1 LRRIASARR
10 LALDVSPLRDSVPYR
25 AIWLGQVVSLIGTQM
40 RYVAVPV
47 QVFNLTGSTAAVGLI
62 GLAELVPLVFFSIA
76 GGALADRMDRRRLIA
91 WTLVGSLVS
100 SGALALVALPA
111 RPSLAAIY
119 ALTASSSAF
128 NALERPAR
136 TAMLPA
142 LVGEHRIPAAMAL
155 RQVVF
160 QVTNIVGP
168 LIGGALI
175 AAFPFSVVYGL
186 DAITFVAALV
196 ALRWVPPAPPEA
208 SAETAVAEVGEPAT
222 SGWSSVREGLAY
234 SFRTPL
240 VLSIFLIDLGAM
252 VFGMPRAVFPA
263 LAAEVFELGHGG
275 VALLYAA
282 PSAGALL
289 GAITTGWVPRVR
301 RQGRAVIVAVVLWGV
316 FITLAGLTLFS
327 LPLTLA
333 CLALA
338 GAADVVSAVLRGT
351 ILVRATPDALRGRVS
366 AANLMIVTGGPR
378 LGDVEAGLVA
388 SLVGAP
394 ASVVVGGLACLAT
407 TALIAVGFPALRS
420 YRTPA

>member
-1 LRRIASARR
+1 MRRIASARR
-10 LALDVSPLRDSVPYR
+10 LALDVSPLRESVPYR
-25 AIWLGQVVSLIGTQM
+25 AIWLGQVVSLVGTQM

-47 QVFNLTGSTAAVGLI
+47 QVFTLTRSPAAVGLI
-62 GLAELVPLVFFSIA
+62 GLAELVPLVVFSIA

-91 WTLVGSLVS
+91 CTLAGSLAS
-100 SGALALVALPA
+100 SAALALAALPA

-119 ALTASSSAF
+119 GLTALSSAF

-142 LVGEHRIPAAMAL
+142 LVGEERIPAAMAL

-160 QVTNIVGP
+160 QVTSIVGP

-175 AAFPFSVVYGL
+175 ASLPFSVVYAL
-186 DAITFVAALV
+186 DSLTFVAALV
-196 ALRWVPPAPPEA
+196 ALRWVPPAPPEPMRA
-208 SAETAVAEVGEPAT
+208 AATVTVGEPEP
-222 SGWSSVREGLAY
+222 SGWRAVREGLAY

-240 VLSIFLIDLGAM
+240 VLSIFLVDLGAM

-263 LAAEVFELGHGG
+263 LAANVFDMGPGG

-289 GAITTGWVPRVR
+289 GALTTGWVPNVR
-301 RQGRAVIVAVVLWGV
+301 RQGLAVIVAVVLWGA
-316 FITLAGLTLFS
+316 FITLAGLVLFS
-327 LPLTLA
+327 LPLTLL

-351 ILVRATPDALRGRVS
+351 ILVRSTPDALRGRVS

-388 SLVGAP
+388 SLAGAQ
-394 ASVVVGGLACLAT
+394 ASIVIGGVACLAT
-407 TALIAVGFPALRS
+407 TALIAAGFPALRG
-420 YRTPA
+420 YRAPA

>member
-1 LRRIASARR
+1 MRRIASARR

-25 AIWLGQVVSLIGTQM
+25 AIWLGQVVSLVGTQM

-47 QVFNLTGSTAAVGLI
+47 QVFGLTRSPAAVGLI
-62 GLAELVPLVFFSIA
+62 GLAELLPLVVFSIV
-76 GGALADRMDRRRLIA
+76 GGALADRMDRRRLVA
-91 WTLVGSLVS
+91 ATLTGSLLS
-100 SGALALVALPA
+100 SAALALAALPA
-111 RPSLAAIY
+111 RPSLFAIY
-119 ALTASSSAF
+119 GLTALSSAC

-142 LVGEHRIPAAMAL
+142 LVGEQRIPAAMAL

-160 QVTNIVGP
+160 QVTNILGP
-168 LIGGALI
+168 LLGGALI
-175 AAFPFSVVYGL
+175 ASLPFAAVYAL
-186 DAITFVAALV
+186 DALTFVAALI
-196 ALRWVPPAPPEA
+196 ALRWVPPAPPRPLHGLA
-208 SAETAVAEVGEPAT
+208 TAATGEPDP
-222 SGWSSVREGLAY
+222 SGWRAVREGLAY

-240 VLSIFLIDLGAM
+240 ILSIFLIDLGAM

-263 LAAEVFELGHGG
+263 LADNVFHMGPGG

-289 GAITTGWVPRVR
+289 GAVTTGWVPNVR
-301 RQGRAVIVAVVLWGV
+301 RQGSAVIVAVALWGA
-316 FITLAGLTLFS
+316 FITLAGLSLFS
-327 LPLTLA
+327 LPLTL
-333 CLALA
+333 CFLALA
-338 GAADVVSAVLRGT
+338 GAADVVSAILRGT
-351 ILVRATPDALRGRVS
+351 IMVRSTPDALRGRVS

-394 ASVVVGGLACLAT
+394 ASVVIGGVACLAST
-407 TALIAVGFPALRS
+407 VLVAAGFPALRR